1 MQSCMNLNNDNLII
15 LIIIKVVYSINLKLL
30 SLLLSSSLRFRLQT
44 GFNDYSLF
52 TAFTNLDHINIKN
65 RNQ

>member
-15 LIIIKVVYSINLKLL
+15 LIN
-30 SLLLSSSLRFRLQT
+30 RFRLQN

-52 TAFTNLDHINIKN
+52 TAFTNLKSINTHRIVHIHNLDHINIKN
-65 RNQ
+65 RNL